1 MSFFSNLDT
10 AIQEQAAGRGREP
23 VAVGAVGVCL
33 DDSGLP
39 VVLYKIDTIFGD
51 GELDVYRLDCDDVEG
66 VEPRRVCLSDFWVLL
81 PSF

>member
-33 DDSGLP
+33 DESGQP
-39 VVLYKIDTIFGD
+39 VELYKVSSVWSGGQWLT
-51 GELDVYRLDCDDVEG
+51 VQH
-66 VEPRRVCLSDFWVLL
+66 LSTGTERTVQPADFWVLL
-81 PSF
+81 PAF